1 MVQDNLARKLEK
13 QIDKQQPL
21 YKQDE
26 IHTPKPMTKK
36 YTKLEAVVVSFFSLV
51 LLGLA
56 LAHIALTMQVAT
68 ASRSLQDLES
78 KARVSMIEIEQKEQ
92 NVQELSRYDRVFSV
106 ARQHNLN
113 MNEEQIKNLFR

>member
-26 IHTPKPMTKK
+26 IHTPKPITKK
-36 YTKLEAVVVSFFSLV
+36 YTKLEAVVVSLFSLV

-56 LAHIALTMQVAT
+56 LAHIALTMQVST